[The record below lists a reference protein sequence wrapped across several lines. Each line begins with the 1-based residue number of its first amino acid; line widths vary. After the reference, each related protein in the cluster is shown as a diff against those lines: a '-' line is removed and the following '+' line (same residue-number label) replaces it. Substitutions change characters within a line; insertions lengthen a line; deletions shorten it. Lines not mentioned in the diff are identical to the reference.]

1 MIQKFQDADILK
13 GLLVFSPF
21 FLSVTS
27 LLIGLKLGLIVFSF
41 IILLSPII
49 YFSRKIFVYPQQH
62 IVIVLIISASWIL
75 IMRMLLNVEDYSLLE
90 KISLFLPLLLI
101 NSLVL
106 SVNQSILTMSDFKSV
121 LKRIF
126 KTGCAILLL
135 FITFGFLQ
143 ESLNRMSLFNSNAGF
158 FLLFG
163 FLFAV
168 INFCNKK
175 TNFLS

>member
-41 IILLSPII
+41 ILLLSPII
-49 YFSRKIFVYPQQH
+49 FFSRKLFVYPQQH
-62 IVIVLIISASWIL
+62 TVIVLIISASWIL
-75 IMRMLLNVEDYSLLE
+75 LMRMLLNVEDYSLLE

-106 SVNQSILTMSDFKSV
+106 SVSESILTMSDFKSV
-121 LKRIF
+121 LKRLF
-126 KTGCAILLL
+126 KTGTAILIF
-135 FITFGFLQ
+135 FIALGFLQ
-143 ESLNRMSLFNSNAGF
+143 ESLSRISLFNSPAGF
-158 FLLFG
+158 FFLSG
-163 FLFAV
+163 FIFAA
-168 INFCNKK
+168 INFFNRKK
-175 TNFLS
+175 LTS